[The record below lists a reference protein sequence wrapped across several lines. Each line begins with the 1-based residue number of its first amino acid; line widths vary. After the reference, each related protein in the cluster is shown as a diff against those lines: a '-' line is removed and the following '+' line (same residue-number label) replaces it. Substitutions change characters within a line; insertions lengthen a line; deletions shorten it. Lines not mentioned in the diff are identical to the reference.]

1 MMRLIVKSFCVFL
14 LLIQSAAAQ
23 EPFSQRGDW
32 LPLFQGVELL
42 ELEAKEP
49 RLMRG
54 YAVRIDLQTPQ
65 LRFLAT
71 PDNGDR
77 PDHTDGLRTSSFLTR
92 YKCQLA
98 INASPFSPIHATEGK
113 PQKIVG
119 LTISGGRVVSPEQ
132 PGYPAL
138 LLTKDN
144 RATIAEPPFKLD
156 GVENAVCGFNI
167 VLREGQPIRGG
178 KDVHPRTAVG
188 IARDGKTLL
197 LLVIDGRQPDYSLG
211 ATTEEVGHWLAKLG
225 AHNGLNLDGGG
236 TSTLVIE
243 QDPGFKIVN
252 RPIHGGKSG
261 TERVAASHLGIY
273 APPLKNKR

>member
-1 MMRLIVKSFCVFL
+1 
-14 LLIQSAAAQ
+14 
-23 EPFSQRGDW
+23 
-32 LPLFQGVELL
+32 
-42 ELEAKEP
+42 
-49 RLMRG
+49 MRG

-178 KDVHPRTAVG
+178 QRCSPPHGSGYRAGWQDPIVTGDRRPAARLQSGGNHGGSRT
-188 IARDGKTLL
+188 
-197 LLVIDGRQPDYSLG
+197 
-211 ATTEEVGHWLAKLG
+211 LAG
-225 AHNGLNLDGGG
+225 QAGGPQWSESRRWG